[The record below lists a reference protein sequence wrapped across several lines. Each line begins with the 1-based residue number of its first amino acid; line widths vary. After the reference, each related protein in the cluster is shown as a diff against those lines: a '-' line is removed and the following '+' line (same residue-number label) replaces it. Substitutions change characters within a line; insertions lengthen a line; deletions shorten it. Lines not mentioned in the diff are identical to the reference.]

1 MADGGLTIPPR
12 SAGLLRQSARRTTR
26 AMKRPILLPAAE
38 RIATPWKNGGGVT
51 SEVAVFPA
59 SATMDDF
66 LWRVSIAEVA
76 EAGAFSRFPMI
87 DRVLAVLEG
96 CLSLTVAGE
105 NAAVQLSPTTGAHAF
120 PGDVD
125 AHGAPLGGPV
135 RDLNVM
141 VRRGAWQATTEI
153 LRPSA
158 PVRLADVPCCALLVA
173 MGAARVH
180 HGDESFT
187 LGRLDA
193 LRIDDAGD
201 TPIEIASEVPLYL
214 IRLSAA

>member
-1 MADGGLTIPPR
+1 MT
-12 SAGLLRQSARRTTR
+12 
-26 AMKRPILLPAAE
+26 RPILLPAAD
-38 RIATPWKNGGGVT
+38 RIASPWKNGGGVT

-59 SATMDDF
+59 GATVDDF

-96 CLSLTVAGE
+96 RLALTLAGE
-105 NAAVQLSPTTGAHAF
+105 RMPVELSAATGAHAF

-141 VRRGAWQATTEI
+141 VRRGAWRATTEV
-153 LRPSA
+153 LRPAS
-158 PVRLADVPCCALLVA
+158 PTRITDLPRCVLLVA
-173 MGAARVH
+173 MGAASVR
-180 HGDESFT
+180 HGGERFT

-201 TPIEIASEVPLYL
+201 AAIKVASDAPLYL
-214 IRLSAA
+214 VRLSAG

>member
-1 MADGGLTIPPR
+1 MTH
-12 SAGLLRQSARRTTR
+12 
-26 AMKRPILLPAAE
+26 PILLPAAR
-38 RIATPWKNGGGVT
+38 RIASPWKNGGGVT

-59 SATMDDF
+59 GASMEDF

-76 EAGAFSRFPMI
+76 EAGAFSRFPMV

-96 CLSLTVAGE
+96 SLSLSIAGE
-105 NAAVQLSPTTGAHAF
+105 DMPVLLSSATGAHAF

-141 VRRGAWQATTEI
+141 IRRGAWQATTEV

-158 PVRLADVPCCALLVA
+158 PMQIDDLSRCVLVVA
-173 MGAARVH
+173 MGEARVEVR
-180 HGDESFT
+180 GETFA
-187 LGRLDA
+187 LNRLDA
-193 LRIDDAGD
+193 LHINDAGGA
-201 TPIEIASEVPLYL
+201 PITLSSSAPLYL
-214 IRLSAA
+214 IRLATLG